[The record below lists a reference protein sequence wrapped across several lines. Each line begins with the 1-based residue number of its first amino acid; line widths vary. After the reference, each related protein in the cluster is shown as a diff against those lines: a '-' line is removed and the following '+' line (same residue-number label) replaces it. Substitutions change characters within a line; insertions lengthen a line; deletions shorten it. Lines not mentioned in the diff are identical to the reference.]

1 MIYWYKL
8 SLGIFVMKTSKKLLA
23 LSLLLSLNAF
33 SQEPA
38 TNPKNTNHEA
48 VVATVNGIE
57 IKKGQLDQAFEQNL
71 MYVSDKVVTKEKVLF
86 DIINREIGIKK
97 AKDVNLQNDPIVK
110 TKMEDVLY
118 HAYISKELEKKL
130 QGITVS
136 DKDAQEYYSKY
147 KEYRTAHILFRIRVA
162 PEKAETEEAM
172 KKALEV
178 YKQLQGKP
186 QDWPELA
193 NKYSQSSTAP
203 AAGDL
208 GFLPAVKYAPE
219 FFKAINNK
227 AVGYISPPTRTQ
239 FGYHIIKVLG
249 VKEWKEVDS
258 ALYKKIVYD
267 LKRDKILDDY
277 FADQRKSAQI
287 KINKEFLK

>member
-1 MIYWYKL
+1 
-8 SLGIFVMKTSKKLLA
+8 MKTSNALTI
-23 LSLLLSLNAF
+23 LSLLVTSAAF

-38 TNPKNTNHEA
+38 TNPKNTNTDA
-48 VVATVNGIE
+48 VVAVVNGVE

-71 MYVSDKVVTKEKVLF
+71 MYVSDKMVTKERVLN

-97 AKDVNLQNDPIVK
+97 AKDASLQNDPIVK
-110 TKMEDVLY
+110 AKMEDVLY
-118 HAYISKELEKKL
+118 HAQISKDLEKKL
-130 QGITVS
+130 QGIVVT
-136 DKDAQEYYSKY
+136 DKEAQEYYSKF

-162 PEKAETEEAM
+162 PDKAETEEAM
-172 KKALEV
+172 KKSLEV
-178 YKQLQGKP
+178 YKQLEARP

-219 FFKAINNK
+219 YFKAINGK
-227 AVGYISPPTRTQ
+227 PSGFITPPIRTQ
-239 FGYHIIKVLG
+239 FGIHIIKVLG
-249 VKEWKEVDS
+249 VKEWKEVDP

-267 LKRDKILDDY
+267 IKRDRIIDDY
-277 FADQRKSAQI
+277 NADARKTAQI
-287 KINKEFLK
+287 KINKELLK